1 MKIKRIYKLL
11 AISIVVLFTLLL
23 YSNKTLALEYDSET
37 NSYFNTL
44 KYSQQD
50 EAYYIDLERA
60 QKNITYFPSEHF
72 QEGNKIYVDINNEII
87 DYDVIDIWIWHD
99 DQVLKTEKNIKILEA
114 GTYPNYFIIEP
125 YGSDGFQ
132 IMDNDDE
139 LIYKYETENWGFYSF
154 LFRVREKDLAPVFS
168 GETYFVTNVDNPLTV
183 QEIKSHITA
192 IDDYDGD
199 VTKNITLK
207 EDNYTAYNSQ
217 IGVYTI
223 IFQVNDSSNN
233 IAELTVQV
241 NVTDVTAPIITG
253 QKTYNQSIKTLLD
266 LNIVKD
272 NLTVTD
278 NYDTNL
284 IIVQETD
291 NYSSNYN
298 IPGQYIVKYK
308 AVDTSGNIGYYDVN
322 IHVIDD
328 ILPVIEGSTKITKT
342 YDEVLT
348 VSTIKEYLTAT
359 DNIDGDITSNI
370 ILENDNYTGN
380 GNKLGNYDIT
390 FSVTDNAGNK
400 ATHIVTI
407 QVIDDL
413 PPLFYVDEYFINV
426 QEGINL
432 TQNDIINL
440 LIKTNQLTITSTT
453 TIKIVDNEYLN
464 NENQPGIYAYS
475 LLVEDVSGKVQT
487 YDLKIKVLAD
497 EAKTILNPITKN
509 KSTFFSPSKW
519 YEYIYAPFVWIYN
532 IFQWLWNLIMTI
544 YNWIVNLF

>member
-1 MKIKRIYKLL
+1 MKKVYKFVI
-11 AISIVVLFTLLL
+11 ISIMFIFTLLF
-23 YSNKTLALEYDSET
+23 YSNKILAYNYNNDT
-37 NSYFNTL
+37 KVYTNTL
-44 KYSQQD
+44 VRTNKGY
-50 EAYYIDLERA
+50 YYIDVGINEEEYISCQFFQDEYELFPRIEINLENEINIEDEIISLKIIA
-60 QKNITYFPSEHF
+60 VDVYDNNHIETTTIQKEEFGNILEVWRI
-72 QEGNKIYVDINNEII
+72 GNQGFKIYDEQTMIFDFDPTYEYSISFQFN
-87 DYDVIDIWIWHD
+87 YR
-99 DQVLKTEKNIKILEA
+99 EKN
-114 GTYPNYFIIEP
+114 Y
-125 YGSDGFQ
+125 
-132 IMDNDDE
+132 
-139 LIYKYETENWGFYSF
+139 
-154 LFRVREKDLAPVFS
+154 APVFS
-168 GETYFVTNVDNPLTV
+168 GETYFVTNIDNPMSL

-199 VTKNITLK
+199 VTENITLK

-223 IFQVNDSSNN
+223 IFQVNDLSNN

-253 QKTYNQSIKTLLD
+253 QKTYKQSMKTLLD

-348 VSTIKEYLTAT
+348 IDTIKQYLTAT

-453 TIKIVDNEYLN
+453 TIKVVDNEYLN

-475 LLVEDVSGKVQT
+475 LLVEDVTGKAQT
-487 YDLKIKVLAD
+487 FDLKIKVLAD
-497 EAKTILNPITKN
+497 EAKTIIKPIIKN
-509 KSTFFSPSKW
+509 KSTFFSPTKW
-519 YEYIYAPFVWIYN
+519 YQWIYAPFVWMYN
-532 IFQWLWNLIMTI
+532 IFQWLWNIILTI
-544 YNWIVNLF
+544 YNWVVKLF